1 MRNYSIG
8 IDEINRILS
17 NQKRKNVQSTDIDS
31 PTLKKVGGSISVEEE
46 KTPEQQV
53 ITQKKSGFS
62 DWLKGNKI
70 DLKAESEQMRLKS
83 NQNKYNNSHDEEL
96 TSDLRKW
103 SNPEYKMT
111 SEDKAKFKEY
121 QKRISLGGTYGYKYA
136 DLIGEQLDNF
146 KKVSDKVN
154 PIASFAIGATD
165 NAVGKTIMNIAATD
179 EEKEELKQALSNAR
193 KQSPIPTLAGQLGT
207 NVALYGVGSKAMQA
221 IPAIS
226 NLTGKMGNAVGKKAG
241 EVANLGGQYLFD
253 KGAISAGSKILGAN
267 IGKGIANS
275 TANILGDTIL
285 DVSLDTVPTTIENVK
300 SGMSVGEVAKEAG
313 KNIGTNLAFNVGG
326 EVLGAATKN
335 LIPELKKIENAKKIS
350 TAHTV
355 NGNSPIPKT
364 PETSMGE
371 GYSSDLSISNPQNDV
386 NSIAKE
392 VSKKFD
398 INNYPD
404 ATGAYKSAK
413 KNIHN
418 MFNMF
423 GNREQEQAVMN
434 VVNEFVENPS
444 IEKYI
449 EVQNLLK
456 NEADKLVGTEY
467 SYRGDKA
474 RKIGKTRKF
483 DEEYDYMSAYD
494 SINELYNSVRD
505 RAKSNVNKVMAE
517 DIGLGKESISI
528 PVSEDG
534 TVGKVSKS
542 RTNTLEN
549 SGINTSDELANKYLN
564 ENNFKYEDISEK
576 ETMSIAKS
584 RIDDG
589 IDKWKNKLMSQDEFT
604 ASDIDTMMMIYSDT
618 VNRARQSGDEE
629 LWKEAG
635 TIFKKI
641 QESGTKSGQ
650 SIQAFAKW
658 SRNTPEG
665 IVSDTFRDI
674 SKKVKKQVGEKK
686 ADEIIGQ
693 LTVDLQKDIYE
704 LAEKAFTSG
713 LDSRE
718 GKESFA
724 EIGKIVNK
732 NTPKTLKG
740 VVKSYLMDSMLLN
753 FRTLISRN
761 AGGNLGYNAMEFIR
775 QPISA
780 GIDTAV
786 SKVTGARTRT
796 GWSKDKITSALSGL
810 AKGVS
815 DEAKDFKKG
824 IHTAK
829 SGQNSITDAI
839 YANSHPFKGNN
850 IITKSLNKIDDLTKH
865 GLSIGD
871 RPFYE
876 SAYKQ
881 RIVELN
887 DLRKKGLLS
896 EDIMKLSDDDFNV
909 MAELSAKLDGLTAT
923 YQDDGAMGKALESI
937 KKAVGDLSIGTVGT
951 DILSQFVMPFTKT
964 PGNIITRSL
973 EYSPYGAVKNAIITA
988 DELRKGNFNQQRF
1001 VDETGR
1007 NLMGAGLFGLG
1018 IAAYDKGFING
1029 GYSDDKDMANAQKQS
1044 GMQEYALNTGAGNFD
1059 ISWLPVIGND
1069 LVAAA
1074 AFKEA
1079 ADNSDDVPNAIWE
1092 GAKTGLNTLVNT
1104 STLQGMNRM
1113 FGGNS
1118 SYNSDMDLFGN
1129 IGESIT
1135 SGFGQAIPSLLRQ
1148 ATQSADP
1155 YQRNIS
1161 SGDREYWQNNLMSSL
1176 PVLRQK
1182 LQPKVDNEG
1191 NIMMNNQ
1198 GRDLGSRIVENMIS
1212 PGKYTELQDS
1222 VVNNEA
1228 MRLFESTGNEYAFL
1242 PTANRNDIKNG
1253 DVSATDEQFFNYQ
1266 VSLGKKNSEVAQTL
1280 IESEFYNTLS
1290 DEEKESALSDVY
1302 KAMKVVAKEEFVD
1315 GYSSDNKIASAY
1327 KTNGTKGVIDYMQK
1341 QHELKSRGLKDTDKT
1356 SAIYEERGLEGL
1368 DEYAEYTSVLK
1379 NADVSTS
1386 KAYENIYK
1394 DKGVDALE
1402 TAVDIVKRAGG
1413 SSVKNVMPVLKNS
1426 NMTVSEKGEYLQY
1439 FVGDLPK
1446 GATEAKNT
1454 FGYSGVYN
1462 YYLHKNSADS
1472 DRNGSVSAKEVESYL
1487 RNIQMAENMR
1497 AQWFDILTNVKK
1509 NPFK

>member
-285 DVSLDTVPTTIENVK
+285 DVALDTVPTTIENVK

-740 VVKSYLMDSMLLN
+740 VIKSYLMDSMLLN

-896 EDIMKLSDDDFNV
+896 EDIMKLSDDDFTV

-923 YQDDGAMGKALESI
+923 YQDDGAMGKALDSI

-1074 AFKEA
+1074 SFKEA

-1176 PVLRQK
+1176 PVFRQK
-1182 LQPKVDNEG
+1182 LQQKVDNEG

-1413 SSVKNVMPVLKNS
+1413 SSVKNVMPVLENS
-1426 NMTVSEKGEYLQY
+1426 NLTVSEKGEYLQY

-1472 DRNGSVSAKEVESYL
+1472 DRNGRASSKEVESYL
-1487 RNIQMAENMR
+1487 RNIKMAEDMR
-1497 AQWFDILTNVKK
+1497 AQWFDILTDVKK